1 MEERSPVKPLVSII
15 TPVYNEELNVL
26 ECYRRCREIFKTEL
40 SDWDYEHIFA
50 DNRSTDSTLEL
61 LRGLAGNDHR
71 VKVISNSRN
80 VGVFRNAA
88 NAMRSAS
95 GIVII
100 PVLAADL
107 QDPPEVIPAFIEE
120 WSKGNLIVFGVRKS
134 RKESILLK
142 LLRGAYYWGLN
153 LAGGGGAPPSHAG
166 EFQLLDRRVALSI
179 LEVEDHYP
187 YIRGLAAKTGVK
199 SSTVEY
205 NWMARQNGASKIPLL
220 ELIDQAINGFITTAR
235 APVRI
240 SLLLGLAASV
250 AGIGIGIYAFLSFYF
265 FDNDVA
271 AGIPATLVGVF
282 IFGGFQLL
290 FLGLLG
296 EYVLSIHEQ
305 VRKTPAL
312 FEIERLNFD

>member
-1 MEERSPVKPLVSII
+1 MKERPPVKPLVSII
-15 TPVYNEELNVL
+15 TPVFNEELNVL
-26 ECYRRCREIFKTEL
+26 ECYRRCRETFEAEL

-50 DNRSTDSTLEL
+50 DNASTDSTLER
-61 LRGLAGNDHR
+61 LRELAKNDYR

-95 GIVII
+95 GSVII

-120 WSKGNLIVFGVRKS
+120 WRRGNLIVFGVRKS
-134 RKESILLK
+134 RKERILLK
-142 LLRGAYYWGLN
+142 VLRGSYYWGLN
-153 LAGGGGAPPSHAG
+153 LAAGGGAPPSHAG

-205 NWMARQNGASKIPLL
+205 NWMARKNGVSKIPLL
-220 ELIDQAINGFITTAR
+220 ELVDQAVNGFITTAR

-240 SLLLGLAASV
+240 ALLLGLIASMI
-250 AGIGIGIYAFLSFYF
+250 GIGFGIYAFLSLYF
-265 FDNDVA
+265 FGNDVG
-271 AGIPATLVGVF
+271 AGISATLVGVF
-282 IFGGFQLL
+282 ILGGFQLL

-305 VRKTPAL
+305 VRRAPPL